1 MPAPVE
7 MDMVVN
13 EWRKALNVFRL
24 NKHACGTKLVQRQA
38 HVARVPQ
45 DDRVQH
51 QPERTELVLLALTI
65 RLA

>member
-1 MPAPVE
+1 
-7 MDMVVN
+7 MDVVVRQRG
-13 EWRKALNVFRL
+13 EPLEVVRIDP
-24 NKHACGTKLVQRQA
+24 HAGSPKLIQRQA

-51 QPERTELVLLALTI
+51 EPERTELVLLAFAI

>member
-1 MPAPVE
+1 
-7 MDMVVN
+7 MDVVVN
-13 EWRKALNVFRL
+13 ERRKPLDVFRL
-24 NKHACGTKLVQRQA
+24 NHFAGGTKLVQRQA

-51 QPERTELVLLALTI
+51 QPERTELVLLAFAI